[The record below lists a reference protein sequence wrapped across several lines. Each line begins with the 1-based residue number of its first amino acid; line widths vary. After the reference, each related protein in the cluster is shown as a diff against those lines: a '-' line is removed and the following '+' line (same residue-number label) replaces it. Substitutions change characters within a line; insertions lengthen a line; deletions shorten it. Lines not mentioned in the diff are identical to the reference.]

1 MLIELYNT
9 YCAYLNKKMER
20 YGYIKKEIV
29 LFVMHDLYNYF
40 SSASKVLLPVLN
52 FRVFF
57 YALKRCCSIAR
68 VLSLHCYN
76 FL

>member
-29 LFVMHDLYNYF
+29 LFVIT
-40 SSASKVLLPVLN
+40 
-52 FRVFF
+52 R
-57 YALKRCCSIAR
+57 
-68 VLSLHCYN
+68 SL
-76 FL
+76 